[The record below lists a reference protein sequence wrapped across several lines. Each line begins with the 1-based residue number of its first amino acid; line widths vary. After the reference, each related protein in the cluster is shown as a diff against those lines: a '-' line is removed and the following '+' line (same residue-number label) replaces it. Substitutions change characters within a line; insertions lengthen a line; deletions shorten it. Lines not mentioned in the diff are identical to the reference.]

1 MKIKAK
7 GPFLVIS
14 HPQKGSFRLYL
25 MDDDD
30 NGPDY
35 YRADKMECVREIYA
49 RGVVING
56 EIVKDSI
63 EIENFLS
70 KADEVIEEA
79 AVRAIQY
86 RQGYDNV
93 LRNEILPYLGSIE
106 FDEAVNELM
115 SDRGWKTRMGT
126 REDLN

>member
-1 MKIKAK
+1 
-7 GPFLVIS
+7 
-14 HPQKGSFRLYL
+14 